1 MLLFKRYLANTHET
15 ISTLAEI
22 TPAKRTWRVFKRN
35 KIAVTGLAFILLTL
49 LVAILGY
56 LIMPDDTPLANNM
69 IIQLSIKKP
78 GSTYMMLKLRKTEPV
93 DTINA
98 FAKMLYGQPSFYKE
112 VPVTGY
118 HFVKDSIYVNG
129 YIGDEDKPEKK
140 AYNIFEVLTGQK
152 PVYKNGKVA
161 FANNGQ
167 TIIEPATIAV
177 YQKFDAQ
184 IREENI
190 GFKTFWLGTDG
201 YGRDMLSRLLLGTR
215 ISLAVGLM
223 SVIISMLLGVTVG
236 AVAGYFGGWVDA
248 SLSWLM
254 NILWALPALLLVIAI
269 SFALGKGLWQIFIAV
284 GLSMWVEVARLVRGQ
299 VMALKQVEYIEAARA
314 LGFSN
319 KRIIAK
325 HILPN
330 ITGPILVLAS
340 SNFASAILLEAGLSF
355 LGFGAQPPMP
365 TWGGMIKEHYG
376 YIVMDSAFLA
386 IIPGL
391 AIMLLVY
398 AFNLVTVGLRD
409 AFDIKSQS
417 TRI

>member
-1 MLLFKRYLANTHET
+1 MADL
-15 ISTLAEI
+15 
-22 TPAKRTWRVFKRN
+22 TPSKRTWQAFKHNKVAVAGLVF
-35 KIAVTGLAFILLTL
+35 IILTL

-56 LIMPDDTPLANNM
+56 LIMPDQSPHANNM
-69 IIQLSIKKP
+69 TIQLSIKKP
-78 GSTYMMLKLRKTEPV
+78 GSSFMMLQVRKSEPV
-93 DTINA
+93 DTVG
-98 FAKMLYGQPSFYKE
+98 FFTRMFFGQPSFYRDI
-112 VPVTGY
+112 PITGY
-118 HFVKDSIYVNG
+118 HFTQDSIIVNE
-129 YIGDEDKPEKK
+129 YIGDEDKPERK
-140 AYNIFEVLTGQK
+140 AYNIFEVVNGVKSRYHYGKDLLAPGISTNK
-152 PVYKNGKVA
+152 SKEIYKRFKDKIVA
-161 FANNGQ
+161 DQ
-167 TIIEPATIAV
+167 IIT
-177 YQKFDAQ
+177 
-184 IREENI
+184 R
-190 GFKTFWLGTDG
+190 TFWLGTDI
-201 YGRDMLSRLLLGTR
+201 YGRDMLSRMLLGTR

-223 SVIISMLLGVTVG
+223 SVLISMLLGVTIG
-236 AVAGYFGGWVDA
+236 AIAGYFGGWIDA
-248 SLSWLM
+248 CLSWLM
-254 NILWALPALLLVIAI
+254 NILWSLPALLLVIAI

-299 VMALKQVEYIEAARA
+299 VMGLKQVEYIEAARA
-314 LGFSN
+314 LGFN
-319 KRIIAK
+319 NARIITR

-376 YIVMDSAFLA
+376 YIVMNSAYLA

>member
-1 MLLFKRYLANTHET
+1 M
-15 ISTLAEI
+15 AEI
-22 TPAKRTWRVFKRN
+22 TPAKRTWHVFKHN
-35 KIAVTGLAFILLTL
+35 KIALGGLAFILLTL

-78 GSTYMMLKLRKTEPV
+78 GSTYMMLKLRKAEAV
-93 DTINA
+93 DTVNL
-98 FAKMLYGQPSFYKE
+98 FSRMLYGQPSFYKE

-140 AYNIFEVLTGQK
+140 AYNIFEVMTGQK
-152 PVYKNGKVA
+152 PVYKNGKVI
-161 FANNGQ
+161 FNYNGQ
-167 TIIEPATIAV
+167 TIALPAIPAV
-177 YQKFDAQ
+177 YQKFEARL
-184 IREENI
+184 REENI
-190 GFKTFWLGTDG
+190 GAKAFLLGTDG

-236 AVAGYFGGWVDA
+236 AVAGYFGGWVDS

-299 VMALKQVEYIEAARA
+299 VMGLKQVEYIEAARA

-386 IIPGL
+386 IIPGM